1 MLKKFHIIFTK
12 AHPSRFSHRWNV
24 YDLRKKER
32 PLGVHGKHPR
42 VPVEMLPQVIYEYC
56 LMIVWLVVIL
66 NMIVSSIG
74 VLVSVFR
81 LCQKIFLSRRKRLN
95 LNQLELYQK
104 LRSSHINKF
113 YEINRLM
120 SGCYQLGE
128 QVEIKSFEA

>member
-1 MLKKFHIIFTK
+1 MRKKFHIIFTK

-32 PLGVHGKHPR
+32 PLGVHDKHPR
-42 VPVEMLPQVIYEYC
+42 VPVEMLPHVIYEYC

-104 LRSSHINKF
+104 LRSPHINKF

-120 SGCYQLGE
+120 SGCYHLGE